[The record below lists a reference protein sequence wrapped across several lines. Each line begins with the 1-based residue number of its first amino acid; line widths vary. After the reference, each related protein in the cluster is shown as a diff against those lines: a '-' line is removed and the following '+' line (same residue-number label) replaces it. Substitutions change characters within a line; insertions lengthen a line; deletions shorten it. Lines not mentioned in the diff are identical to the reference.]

1 MFTSCDNFAYICDKK
16 NDAGMSK
23 HVVESYEAEYI
34 NENGVPEKRTGKKV
48 IELDTMSEP
57 FYITFLN
64 YVGWM
69 YDIRGNVALNVMAQL
84 MELAEFN
91 TGLVNLSTDS
101 RRRIM
106 ESVGISSSALS
117 RAISVLESKGAI
129 ARHRYVNKRTGEFI
143 ESKCSYVINPEMFW
157 KGDMKSRK
165 KLVVSFRAIYSD
177 DDALPEGRFS
187 STSTSG
193 ELRNF
198 FDDDE

>member
-1 MFTSCDNFAYICDKK
+1 
-16 NDAGMSK
+16 MSK
-23 HVVESYEAEYI
+23 HVVESYESEFV
-34 NENGVPEKRTGKKV
+34 NELGLPEKRTGKKV
-48 IELDTMSEP
+48 VEIDTSAEP

-84 MELAEFN
+84 MDLAEFN

-106 ESVGISSSALS
+106 DAVGISGSALS

-129 ARHRYVNKRTGEFI
+129 ARHRYVNKRTGEYI

-177 DDALPEGRFS
+177 DDPLPDGRYS
-187 STSTSG
+187 STSTS
-193 ELRNF
+193 EEVRNF
-198 FDDDE
+198 FDEQE